1 MGENEINELVQIHD
15 NGKVTIPEAIRLAVA
30 KWKVRG
36 FAKFVREVR
45 GSLDK
50 KHGKIGAMCAL
61 GVLDYTIKGD
71 SWNAWADG
79 STLVKRLVRALGVED
94 KEFSFEGAYYSD
106 GASSKLANWNNDP
119 NLTHE
124 QAMQEM
130 LDAADK
136 IEKEDMVK
144 N

>member
-1 MGENEINELVQIHD
+1 MDKNEIAELVQIHD

-45 GSLDK
+45 DSYNE
-50 KHGKIGAMCAL
+50 KHGKRGAMCAL
-61 GVLDYTIKGD
+61 GILDYTIKGD
-71 SWNAWADG
+71 SWYAWVDG
-79 STLVKRLVRALGVED
+79 SVLVKRLVRALGVKD

-119 NLTHE
+119 TLTHE

-130 LDAADK
+130 LAAADK
-136 IEKEDMVK
+136 IEKEDMIK